1 MTDFLLGISYGLV
14 LLCLDLLVGE
24 FLLLPLPLLDNEET
38 LLDLLVPELFDVLLL
53 VILNVLQVRRH
64 LVQEKSSI
72 VLVTI
77 SHVLLVVGMLEELE
91 LAVHERTSCEVECQ
105 RWFVRLVKEVPNIDT
120 VSLCDKD
127 NTWSCWRES
136 TACIMSS
143 VGWS

>member
-1 MTDFLLGISYGLV
+1 LTDFLLSISYGLV
-14 LLCLDLLVGE
+14 FLCLYLLVSV
-24 FLLLPLPLLDNEET
+24 FLLLPLSLFDNEET
-38 LLDLLVPELFDVLLL
+38 LFDFLVPELFNVLLL

-72 VLVTI
+72 VFVTI
-77 SHVLLVVGMLEELE
+77 SHVLFVVGMLEELE

-120 VSLCDKD
+120 ISLGDKD
-127 NTWSCWRES
+127 NTWSCRGES